1 MSLFL
6 TSIVN
11 FIIVKN
17 FEYIAVIDKKVNKKH
32 LEWVLRLKT
41 KAQFLSE
48 LCFLMPHNL
57 NYHLKMGNKR
67 PPSISVSHDF
77 R

>member
-1 MSLFL
+1 MKWFVKRFGCL
-6 TSIVN
+6 TLLL
-11 FIIVKN
+11 
-17 FEYIAVIDKKVNKKH
+17 AP
-32 LEWVLRLKT
+32 LLAVLRLKT

>member
-1 MSLFL
+1 MSIFL

-32 LEWVLRLKT
+32 LEWVL
-41 KAQFLSE
+41 
-48 LCFLMPHNL
+48 
-57 NYHLKMGNKR
+57 
-67 PPSISVSHDF
+67 SVIF
-77 R
+77 KK